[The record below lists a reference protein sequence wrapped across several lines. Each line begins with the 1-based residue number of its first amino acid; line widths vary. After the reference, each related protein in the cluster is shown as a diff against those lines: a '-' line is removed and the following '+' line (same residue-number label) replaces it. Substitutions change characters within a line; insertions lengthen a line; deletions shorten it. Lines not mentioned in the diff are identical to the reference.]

1 MPVPRDNVDAL
12 FQSAANLLMQ
22 QRYREAV
29 PIYRQALAR
38 VPTHADGWFN
48 LAFALKRLGDF
59 AAALEAY
66 SRALACRPAYAEE
79 IHLNRAV
86 IYSDHLRDESAAE
99 RELHA
104 ALALAPMHG
113 AAWLN
118 LGNLYE
124 EQGKREPARE
134 CYLKLLQV
142 VPTAGRADA
151 LRLEAWARLA
161 ALSTPEQ
168 LDDTLLRSLHAA
180 ADDGHEDPG
189 LDPARASLYIALG
202 RHYDRIGDV
211 DRAMDAFARGKQI
224 AHRSSPAYQ
233 PEVEV
238 QLIDQLI
245 AAPAAHRE
253 APCSDDADAPAPLF
267 ICGLFRS
274 GSTLIEQVLSGHPMI
289 AAAGELD
296 LLPRMVRDQLSP
308 YPQSLARLSAADARR
323 LAQQYG
329 QQRPAA
335 LTASAVGLRY
345 VTDKRPDNYRLI
357 GLIKRLFPSAKI
369 IHTQRHLLDNGLSI
383 YMQHLNPRRFG
394 YAATL
399 SSIGHQIGQYRR
411 LMDHWRQCYPGDIYD
426 FSYDAFVRD
435 PGPQLAAVLRFL
447 QLPDHPPCLAFN
459 ERSTS
464 VKTASV
470 WQVRRPLYA
479 EASGRWQRYQAHLQP
494 LIDALPADTPLA

>member
-66 SRALACRPAYAEE
+66 SRALACRPAHAEE

-233 PEVEV
+233 P
-238 QLIDQLI
+238 
-245 AAPAAHRE
+245 
-253 APCSDDADAPAPLF
+253 
-267 ICGLFRS
+267 
-274 GSTLIEQVLSGHPMI
+274 
-289 AAAGELD
+289 
-296 LLPRMVRDQLSP
+296 
-308 YPQSLARLSAADARR
+308 
-323 LAQQYG
+323 
-329 QQRPAA
+329 
-335 LTASAVGLRY
+335 
-345 VTDKRPDNYRLI
+345 
-357 GLIKRLFPSAKI
+357 
-369 IHTQRHLLDNGLSI
+369 
-383 YMQHLNPRRFG
+383 
-394 YAATL
+394 
-399 SSIGHQIGQYRR
+399 
-411 LMDHWRQCYPGDIYD
+411 
-426 FSYDAFVRD
+426 
-435 PGPQLAAVLRFL
+435 
-447 QLPDHPPCLAFN
+447 
-459 ERSTS
+459 
-464 VKTASV
+464 
-470 WQVRRPLYA
+470 
-479 EASGRWQRYQAHLQP
+479 
-494 LIDALPADTPLA
+494 